1 MKTFLS
7 RRDFVT
13 SLSGTTLAGTA
24 LAGTALAGAAWTGA
38 VALPGG
44 AAAARDMGAR
54 LGSET
59 LADGVILIRGAGAN
73 VVALR
78 DAEGLVFIDGGL
90 KANGGALLS
99 LAQRELATKKAHT
112 LINTHWHPEQTGLN
126 ELLGKQGAK
135 IIAHEN
141 TRLWLSTTVR
151 YEPDG
156 APIGPLPALARPNAT
171 TYTTGELKV
180 GDEMLRY
187 GYLSQAHTDG
197 DLYVKLAKAN
207 VLVTGGVV
215 AGNGW
220 PTMDWV
226 TGGWINGTVNGYRAL
241 IGQCDDKTRVVT
253 ANGEKL
259 FTKADLQGELD
270 ILAKLADQLG
280 KMMRAGYGP
289 VDMLAA
295 NPAKDYVARLG
306 EPTQFLTASFKSL
319 WPRLAPDA

>member
-7 RRDFVT
+7 RRDFVA
-13 SLSGTTLAGTA
+13 SLSGTA
-24 LAGTALAGAAWTGA
+24 LAGSALAGAAWTGA
-38 VALPGG
+38 AALPAGV
-44 AAAARDMGAR
+44 ARAR
-54 LGSET
+54 ELGPALRSET
-59 LADGVILIRGAGAN
+59 LADGVLAIRGAGAN

-78 DAEGLVFIDGGL
+78 DAAGLVFIDGGL
-90 KANGGALLS
+90 KTHGTAVLS

-112 LINTHWHPEQTGLN
+112 LINTHWHLEHTGLN

-156 APIGPLPALARPNAT
+156 APIGPLPPAARPNAT
-171 TYTTGELKV
+171 TYATGELKV
-180 GDEMLRY
+180 GEETLRY

-197 DLYVKLAKAN
+197 DLYVKLTKAN

-220 PTMDWV
+220 PIMDWV
-226 TGGWINGTVNGYRAL
+226 TGGWINGTVNGYRTL
-241 IGQCDDKTRVVT
+241 IGQCDDQTRVVT
-253 ANGEKL
+253 ANGDKL

-270 ILAKLADQLG
+270 ILSKLADQLG
-280 KMMRAGYGP
+280 KMMRAGYAP
-289 VDMLAA
+289 ADMLAA
-295 NPAKDYVARLG
+295 NPAKEYVARLG

>member
-7 RRDFVT
+7 RRDIVS
-13 SLSGTTLAGTA
+13 SLSGSALLA
-24 LAGTALAGAAWTGA
+24 A
-38 VALPGG
+38 VAGG
-44 AAAARDMGAR
+44 AALRSGKAHAREAR
-54 LGSET
+54 ISLTAESLG
-59 LADGVILIRGAGAN
+59 DGLLLIRGAGAN

-78 DAEGLVFIDGGL
+78 DAAGLIFIDGGL
-90 KANGGALLS
+90 KAHAGAVLS
-99 LAQRELATKKAHT
+99 LAQGKLAAKQAHT
-112 LINTHWHPEQTGLN
+112 LVNTHWHPEHTGLN
-126 ELLGKQGAK
+126 ELVGKQGAK

-156 APIGPLPALARPNAT
+156 PPIGPLPAIGRPNAT
-171 TYTTGELKV
+171 TYNTGELKA
-180 GDEMLRY
+180 GDESLRY

-197 DLYVKLAKAN
+197 DLYVKLARAN

-220 PTMDWV
+220 PVMDWV

-241 IGQCDDKTRVVT
+241 IAQCDDQTRVVT
-253 ANGEKL
+253 AYGDRL
-259 FTKADLQGELD
+259 FTKADLAAELD

-280 KMMRAGYGP
+280 KMMRAGFGP
-289 VDMLAA
+289 ADMLAA
-295 NPAKDYVARLG
+295 DPAKDYVARMG
-306 EPTQFLTASFKSL
+306 DATAFLTASFKSL

>member
-13 SLSGTTLAGTA
+13 SLSGTAVAGA
-24 LAGTALAGAAWTGA
+24 LAGGSALRCGN
-38 VALPGG
+38 
-44 AAAARDMGAR
+44 ARAR
-54 LGSET
+54 EARTELRGESLG
-59 LADGVILIRGAGAN
+59 DGLLLIRGAGAN

-78 DAEGLVFIDGGL
+78 DAAGLTFIDGGL
-90 KANGGALLS
+90 KAHAEALLA
-99 LAQRELATKKAHT
+99 LAQRTLASKKAHT
-112 LINTHWHPEQTGLN
+112 LVNTHWHPEHTGLN
-126 ELLGKQGAK
+126 ELLGKQGAR

-156 APIGPLPALARPNAT
+156 PPIGPLPAIGRPNAT
-171 TYTTGELKV
+171 TYTTGEFKAGEETV
-180 GDEMLRY
+180 RY

-197 DLYVKLAKAN
+197 DLYVKLMRAN

-220 PTMDWV
+220 PVMDWV
-226 TGGWINGTVNGYRAL
+226 TGGWLNGTVGGYRTL
-241 IGQCDDKTRVVT
+241 VGQCDEATRVVT
-253 ANGEKL
+253 AHGDRL
-259 FTKADLQGELD
+259 FTKADLQAELD

-289 VDMLAA
+289 VDMLGA
-295 NPAKDYVARLG
+295 NPARDYVARMG
-306 EPTQFLTASFKSL
+306 DPTAFLTASFKSL

>member
-1 MKTFLS
+1 MGLNS
-7 RRDFVT
+7 
-13 SLSGTTLAGTA
+13 
-24 LAGTALAGAAWTGA
+24 GAARA
-38 VALPGG
+38 S
-44 AAAARDMGAR
+44 GAR
-54 LGSET
+54 AHLTSNS
-59 LADGVILIRGAGAN
+59 LADGLLLIRGAGAN

-78 DAEGLVFIDGGL
+78 DAAGLAFVDGGL
-90 KANGGALLS
+90 KANAAALLS
-99 LAQRELATKKAHT
+99 LAQHELGAKKAHT

-156 APIGPLPALARPNAT
+156 PPIGPLPAIARPNAT
-171 TYTTGELKV
+171 TYSTGDLTV
-180 GDEMLRY
+180 GDETLHY

-197 DLYVKLAKAN
+197 DLYVKLARAN
-207 VLVTGGVV
+207 VLITGGVV

-220 PTMDWV
+220 PIVDWV
-226 TGGWINGTVNGYRAL
+226 TGGWINGTVSGYRAL
-241 IGQCDDKTRVVT
+241 VAQCDDKTRVVT
-253 ANGEKL
+253 ANGDKL
-259 FTKADLQGELD
+259 FSKADLQGEVD

-289 VDMLAA
+289 ADMLAA